1 MKVLFIGNSYT
12 YFYDMP
18 KLFEAECRERGAECD
33 VDSVTAGGYTLEQ
46 FLSDGNE
53 FGRRAKELLHQKKY
67 DYVVMQEQSVRPASD
82 PELFLDS
89 LRRLM
94 VFVRENGAKPVL
106 YETWGRADHSD
117 ELTRLGWD
125 HDLMQTKLNESYAKG
140 AAEHGAAGR
149 GKVWGAARSGGAV
162 QGAAG
167 PGRVWGAARHGAAVR
182 GEAGSEARSGKARR
196 GAARPGGEW
205 RWQNRA
211 RQGRVC
217 GMARRGYPRHCR
229 ARQVRGLARLGETG
243 QGSARSG
250 EALRG

>member
-18 KLFEAECRERGAECD
+18 KLFEAECRGRGAECD

-46 FLSDGNE
+46 FLSDENE

-106 YETWGRADHSD
+106 YETWGRADHSG

-125 HDLMQTKLNESYAKG
+125 HELMQTKLNESYGRG
-140 AAEHGAAGR
+140 AAEHGAILVPAGER
-149 GKVWGAARSGGAV
+149 FHEAYR
-162 QGAAG
+162 
-167 PGRVWGAARHGAAVR
+167 R
-182 GEAGSEARSGKARR
+182 GEPVFDPDGSHPSEYGSKLIARVFADTLLK
-196 GAARPGGEW
+196 
-205 RWQNRA
+205 
-211 RQGRVC
+211 
-217 GMARRGYPRHCR
+217 
-229 ARQVRGLARLGETG
+229 
-243 QGSARSG
+243 
-250 EALRG
+250 

>member
-12 YFYDMP
+12 FFYDMP

-46 FLSDGNE
+46 FLSDENE

-106 YETWGRADHSD
+106 YETWGRADHSG
-117 ELTRLGWD
+117 ELTQLGWD
-125 HDLMQTKLNESYAKG
+125 HELMQTELNESYAKG
-140 AAEHGAAGR
+140 AAEHGAILVPAGER
-149 GKVWGAARSGGAV
+149 FHEAYR
-162 QGAAG
+162 
-167 PGRVWGAARHGAAVR
+167 R
-182 GEAGSEARSGKARR
+182 GEPVFDPDGSHPSEYGSKLIARVFADTLLK
-196 GAARPGGEW
+196 
-205 RWQNRA
+205 
-211 RQGRVC
+211 
-217 GMARRGYPRHCR
+217 
-229 ARQVRGLARLGETG
+229 
-243 QGSARSG
+243 
-250 EALRG
+250 